1 MRGNAKLM
9 TEPASAV
16 NPDDHRGLVRMCVQ
30 RIKPSTIEHSDHAI
44 EQSDLFQIGVLALMK
59 AAQNF
64 DIKRG
69 VEFSTYAVPVIHGAM
84 LTAMR
89 KAFKDRQRRHKARI
103 SDIVGQFTLGASY
116 LPPK

>member
-1 MRGNAKLM
+1 M

-16 NPDDHRGLVRMCVQ
+16 DSEDHLGLVRMCVQ
-30 RIKPSTIEHSDHAI
+30 RITPSAIELSDHAI
-44 EQSDLFQIGVLALMK
+44 DRSDLFQIGVLALIV

-64 DIKRG
+64 EPERG
-69 VEFSTYAVPVIHGAM
+69 VKFSTYAVPVIHGAM

-89 KAFKDRQRRHKARI
+89 KAFKDRQRRHKARL